1 MATVAESLFGVSPE
15 SLMATREQRLQEQA
29 MQFGRLSPIEAA
41 RAGFYEAGSRL
52 GGVVGGLLGAE
63 DPELAKAA
71 ALQSILKRADTTTPE
86 GLTALAK
93 TLGSQGFGAQ
103 AIQVMDQA
111 RQAQQQA
118 ATTRKAELSLQQEEA
133 LRKELTN
140 LGPNA
145 SESDILKVVIK
156 YGPADKVLTALQ
168 TSADKQANREQQ
180 AALQKE
186 RLEAQAQRDR
196 ERAQDR
202 KDLAVLVSSLK
213 TGASQGKPL
222 SAADIK
228 EINKIKSNVDTANT
242 TIEQAD
248 TFINLIDEGKMQ
260 FGAGENLLGV
270 IRRGVGKANESDLN
284 KVEFEQFVTASVN
297 SILNLAKGPQTDQDA
312 KRAEKQIIDALNK
325 NDSKAVKRGLESLKK
340 VWEGAKATDMS
351 ALELYS
357 SERGGKQ
364 LTPTTEGKVPTV
376 PKATK
381 RFNPATG
388 KIESL

>member
-1 MATVAESLFGVSPE
+1 MATLDLNSLFGQDPRLLQQSMDLQMAKLSPEERLYMMGAQTGRSIGQGLGSLFGVDVEDPTIKKASALRALASEFDTNTAEGLLQYAQAASKIDPRVGV
-15 SLMATREQRLQEQA
+15 LAAQQAKVLREQT
-29 MQFGRLSPIEAA
+29 
-41 RAGFYEAGSRL
+41 
-52 GGVVGGLLGAE
+52 
-63 DPELAKAA
+63 AKAA
-71 ALQSILKRADTTTPE
+71 
-86 GLTALAK
+86 
-93 TLGSQGFGAQ
+93 
-103 AIQVMDQA
+103 
-111 RQAQQQA
+111 
-118 ATTRKAELSLQQEEA
+118 KAEFTFTQEEK
-133 LRKELTN
+133 LRQELAN

-145 SESDILKVVIK
+145 SEADILKVVTK

-213 TGASQGKPL
+213 TGAGQGKPL
-222 SAADIK
+222 SAVDIK

-248 TFINLIDEGKMQ
+248 NFINLIDEGKMQ